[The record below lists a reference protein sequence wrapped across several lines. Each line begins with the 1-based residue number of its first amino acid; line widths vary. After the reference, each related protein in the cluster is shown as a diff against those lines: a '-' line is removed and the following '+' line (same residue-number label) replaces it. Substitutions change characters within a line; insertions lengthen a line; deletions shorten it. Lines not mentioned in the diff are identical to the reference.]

1 MLSYTSATG
10 KGIMPAASANPGDN
24 TGFIEQGFCF
34 SEVKLRQTPLLQE
47 IRLNYPAKATTLL

>member
-1 MLSYTSATG
+1 MGKDIPPATE
-10 KGIMPAASANPGDN
+10 ANPGDN
-24 TGFIEQGFCF
+24 TGLIERGFCF